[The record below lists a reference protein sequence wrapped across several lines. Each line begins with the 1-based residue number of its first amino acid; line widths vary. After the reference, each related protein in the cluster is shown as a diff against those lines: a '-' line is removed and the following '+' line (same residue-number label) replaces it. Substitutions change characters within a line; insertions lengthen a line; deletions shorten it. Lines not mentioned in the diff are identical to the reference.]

1 MYPQEPVTIR
11 GTNLIR
17 VVMNLSI
24 LAAVAPFLHCFLS
37 EFQTAHM
44 GAHITQ
50 YELSQGSYHG
60 TSVLKRSF
68 KSFGKSANKS
78 HNSEKF
84 GEDGQSNNNDFRS
97 HLTDKIQTHIRH
109 DPMHL
114 AETGFRTSDGSQDMI
129 IRQTVAWEIQ
139 HYEEGTSTGGIG
151 IALSSGMDK
160 K

>member
-1 MYPQEPVTIR
+1 
-11 GTNLIR
+11 
-17 VVMNLSI
+17 MNLSI
-24 LAAVAPFLHCFLS
+24 LAAVAPSLHRFLS
-37 EFQTAHM
+37 ELQTARM

-68 KSFGKSANKS
+68 KPFSSKSFGKSANKS

-109 DPMHL
+109 DP
-114 AETGFRTSDGSQDMI
+114 AETGSRTSDGSQDMI
-129 IRQTVAWEIQ
+129 IRQTVAWEVQ

-151 IALSSGMDK
+151 TALSSGMDK
-160 K
+160 E